1 MQRLRDETQCEN
13 YWVWSGQ
20 KFEDLIQKSEG
31 KLLLMFDVLVDGPF
45 ELDKKDL
52 SLAHRCSSN
61 QRIIDLKHFFKTG
74 EVELWSES

>member
-13 YWVWSGQ
+13 YWVWSEQ
-20 KFEDLIQKSEG
+20 KFEDLIQKPEG

-45 ELDKKDL
+45 ELDKKDF
-52 SLAHRCSSN
+52 SLAHRGSSN
-61 QRIIDLKHFFKTG
+61 QRIIDLKHFFKTS

>member
-20 KFEDLIQKSEG
+20 KFEDLIQKPEG

-52 SLAHRCSSN
+52 SLAYRGSSN
-61 QRIIDLKHFFKTG
+61 QRVINIKQSLQKG
-74 EVELWSES
+74 EVVLWEE